1 MSQLLRCALC
11 AVLVFMQI
19 GCGVFGGRSR
29 EQRDRL
35 AFYKQNAGTYFLGD
49 RYEQAL
55 DMAQRGLEIAPDDY
69 ELLVTSGLCHLQR
82 AGEDPVE
89 LSDAEKYFDKAFDQ
103 RRFEDNRPEA
113 ILGYATVQQRLAID
127 QERRAAAIAVELE
140 RKNLAGSDRLA
151 AEARAKEYGGRASSF
166 QEKARRAYR
175 TLLEREELL
184 RYAHKGLMEIATEKN
199 DYDAAVLHG
208 EACLSENHKAQ
219 EVHNKVI
226 RETLAPNE
234 EQRSRAAISELID
247 QEKRV
252 RSALAEMHFRKNQPA
267 RSIEQLDALLTL
279 DPTRSSDYF
288 NRGRALEQLGRT
300 DEARA
305 DFEKFLG
312 TTSLA
317 TSDDRVAHAVRAT
330 TRR

>member
-1 MSQLLRCALC
+1 MLPTFRFALC
-11 AVLVFMQI
+11 AILALAST
-19 GCGVFGGRSR
+19 GCDILGGRSR
-29 EQRDRL
+29 DERDRL

-55 DMAQRGLEIAPDDY
+55 DMAQRGLAIAPDDY

-89 LSDAEKYFDKAFDQ
+89 LSDAEKFFDQAFEQ

-113 ILGYATVQQRLAID
+113 ILGYATVQQRLALD
-127 QERRAAAIAVELE
+127 QERRAAAIAVELG

-151 AEARAKEYGGRASSF
+151 AEARAKEHLGRSRSF
-166 QEKARRAYR
+166 HEKAKRAYG
-175 TLLEREELL
+175 TLLAREELL
-184 RYAHKGLMEIATEKN
+184 RYAHKGLMEIAAEQN
-199 DYDAAVLHG
+199 DYESAVRHG
-208 EACLSENHKAQ
+208 EACLAENHKSQ

-234 EQRSRAAISELID
+234 EQRSRAVLTELID

-252 RSALAEMHFRKNQPA
+252 RSALAEMHFRKGQPV

-279 DPTRSSDYF
+279 DPTRSSDYY
-288 NRGRALEQLGRT
+288 NRGRALEQLGRM

-317 TSDDRVAHAVRAT
+317 TSDERVAHAVRAT